1 MYYIKKGKKVVA
13 TGDASEVT
21 KDNFVVEPGGEK
33 RVWCKLEQYEFD
45 RVTGDKKTLVNQVM
59 GENPRD
65 FELFAPQWK
74 RQGMTITMLHD
85 PRGEM
90 QEDDVAAKLAQLNSR
105 LNEDEDENVE
115 GNGGKETKSKTK

>member
-1 MYYIKKGKKVVA
+1 MYFIKKGKKVVP
-13 TGDASEVT
+13 TSDASEVT
-21 KDNFVVEPGGEK
+21 KENFVCEPGGEN

-45 RVTGDKKTLVNQVM
+45 RVSGEKKTLVNQIM

-90 QEDDVAAKLAQLNSR
+90 QEDDVARKLAILNAENS
-105 LNEDEDENVE
+105 EDEDEKK
-115 GNGGKETKSKTK
+115 GKTK

>member
-1 MYYIKKGKKVVA
+1 MYYIKKGKKVVP
-13 TGDASEVT
+13 TSDASEVT
-21 KDNFVVEPGGEK
+21 KENFVCEPGGEK

-45 RVTGDKKTLVNQVM
+45 RVSGEKKTLVNQIM

-90 QEDDVAAKLAQLNSR
+90 QEDDVARKLAILNAENS
-105 LNEDEDENVE
+105 EDEDKKK
-115 GNGGKETKSKTK
+115 GETK